1 MLSTYQQFNVLC
13 CGSGW
18 WVSRVTAAM
27 KALSAS
33 RVKHCRKSCCEL
45 RGNRRDPSPS
55 RMGKVVGLDCLVQ
68 HRPSDQKVPSWN
80 LITTTVSRLNSKLC
94 TVIWRP
100 SVQGLTESPVIRN
113 ASYYH
118 SPKSYLN
125 RSLMWLWFPRTICCY
140 CSSALLWV
148 RETNQSCFQI
158 TWRGGTGKQWS
169 WSDIQLPTNVNSP
182 NINISLLTRAGL
194 FLLQENKSV
203 YFLQADTFPEF
214 FSLFQVATKISC
226 WRGT

>member
-1 MLSTYQQFNVLC
+1 MIGC
-13 CGSGW
+13 CPHISSLMCHASGL
-18 WVSRVTAAM
+18 WVSRAKAAV
-27 KALSAS
+27 KALPAS
-33 RVKHCRKSCCEL
+33 WVKHQPESCREVQGK
-45 RGNRRDPSPS
+45 RRDLSPFWLD
-55 RMGKVVGLDCLVQ
+55 KVVAVDSLVQ
-68 HRPSDQKVPSWN
+68 CWPPDQKVPSWN

-148 RETNQSCFQI
+148 RNKPKLLSDHMKGRDREAVEPEWHSSCQ
-158 TWRGGTGKQWS
+158 QM
-169 WSDIQLPTNVNSP
+169 
-182 NINISLLTRAGL
+182 
-194 FLLQENKSV
+194 
-203 YFLQADTFPEF
+203 
-214 FSLFQVATKISC
+214 
-226 WRGT
+226 

>member
-1 MLSTYQQFNVLC
+1 MC
-13 CGSGW
+13 HASGL
-18 WVSRVTAAM
+18 WVSRAKAAV
-27 KALSAS
+27 KALPAS
-33 RVKHCRKSCCEL
+33 WVKHQPESCREVQGK
-45 RGNRRDPSPS
+45 RRDLSPFWLD
-55 RMGKVVGLDCLVQ
+55 KVVAVDSLVQ
-68 HRPSDQKVPSWN
+68 CWPPDQKVPSWN

-148 RETNQSCFQI
+148 RNKPKLLSDHMKGRDREAVEPEWHSSCQ
-158 TWRGGTGKQWS
+158 QM
-169 WSDIQLPTNVNSP
+169 
-182 NINISLLTRAGL
+182 
-194 FLLQENKSV
+194 
-203 YFLQADTFPEF
+203 
-214 FSLFQVATKISC
+214 
-226 WRGT
+226 